1 LNFELLK
8 PETIVTP
15 TRDHIK
21 LILKS
26 LPEKP
31 GVYRFYDEKGT
42 VIYVGKAKRL
52 KRRVSSYFNKDHDSA
67 KVRMLVTK
75 IRDIQTVVVNSEW
88 DALLLEN
95 SMIKEFKPRYN
106 IMLKDD
112 KTYPWIAVTKEPY
125 ARIFPTRRPDAA
137 SMHLFGPYSS
147 VRQMNILLELL
158 NNMFPLRT
166 CKILKNN
173 DRPCMQYQI
182 KKCAAPCCGLITAE
196 EYQQNIEKAMQ
207 IIKGNRKEVI
217 RQLKEEMMHYADE
230 WKFEQAAEVKQKIEA
245 LENFI
250 GKSVVVNPSL
260 TNMDI
265 FGMEEDDNCTY
276 ISFLRVID
284 GAVVQAHTLE
294 IDNRMETTSEDAL
307 WAGILEIKERLGG
320 LSLTL
325 LVPFMPTLA
334 PEDWDLQVPQ
344 RGDKRKLLEL
354 ATHNAHFYMLE
365 KKKRQDLAD
374 PDRRNM
380 RVLQSLQE
388 ALGMKTLPR
397 RIECFD
403 NSNTQGEE
411 PVAAMSCFI
420 DGKPAKSEYRHFNI
434 KTVVGADD
442 FASMEEVIYRRYH
455 RLLEEN
461 KPLPDL
467 VVIDG
472 GKGQLHAAWNAIQ
485 ALRIEDRLMMV
496 GIAKRLEDI
505 FKVGDDVPVYIDKR
519 SEAQKLL
526 QHVRDEVHRFG
537 ITHHRKRRAKTSIA
551 SILDDAPGIGKILKT
566 KLLKEFKSVAK
577 ITAATEP
584 ELAAV
589 IGPKKAAALIKYLS
603 QNNSNNIKH
612 HFLSSPE
619 GTKRAKRN

>member
-1 LNFELLK
+1 MK
-8 PETIVTP
+8 ETP
-15 TRDHIK
+15 NNIK
-21 LILKS
+21 LILRS

-31 GVYRFYDEKGT
+31 GVYRFYDDKGT

-52 KRRVSSYFNKDHDSA
+52 KRRVSSYFNKEHDSA

-75 IRDIQTVVVNSEW
+75 IRDIQTVVVDTEW
-88 DALLLEN
+88 EALLLEN
-95 SMIKEFKPRYN
+95 SMIKEFKPKYN

-112 KTYPWIAVTKEPY
+112 KTYPWIAVTKEPF
-125 ARIFPTRRPDAA
+125 ARIFPTRRPDPAT
-137 SMHLFGPYSS
+137 MHLFGPYSS
-147 VRQMNILLELL
+147 VKQMNILLDLIYGL
-158 NNMFPLRT
+158 FPIRN

-196 EYQQNIEKAMQ
+196 EYRQNIDQATQ

-217 RQLKEEMMHYADE
+217 RQLREEMMGYADE
-230 WKFEQAAEVKQKIEA
+230 WKFEQAAEVKRRIDA
-245 LENFI
+245 LETFI

-260 TNMDI
+260 TDMDV
-265 FGMEEDDNCTY
+265 FGMEEDDNCMY
-276 ISFLRVID
+276 VSFLRVLD
-284 GAVVQAHTLE
+284 GAVVQAQTLE
-294 IDNRMETTSEDAL
+294 IDNRLETTREDAL
-307 WAGILEIKERLGG
+307 WTAILEIRERLGG
-320 LSLTL
+320 LSPTL
-325 LVPFMPTLA
+325 LVPFTPEIA
-334 PEDWDLQVPQ
+334 PDDWDLQVPQ

-354 ATHNAHFYMLE
+354 AVRNAHFYMLE

-374 PDRRNM
+374 PERRNI
-380 RVLQSLQE
+380 RVLQALQD

-455 RLLEEN
+455 RLLEEE
-461 KPLPDL
+461 KQLPDL

-485 ALRIEDRLMMV
+485 ALHIEDRLMMV

-505 FKVGDDVPVYIDKR
+505 YKVGDDLPVYIDKR

-537 ITHHRKRRAKTSIA
+537 ITHHRKRRSKTSIA
-551 SILDDAPGIGKILKT
+551 SILDDAPGIGKTLKT
-566 KLLKEFKSVAK
+566 RLLKEFKSVSK
-577 ITAATEP
+577 IKAANET

-589 IGPKKAAALIKYLS
+589 IGPKKAADLKAYLL
-603 QNNSNNIKH
+603 KV
-612 HFLSSPE
+612 
-619 GTKRAKRN
+619 

>member
-1 LNFELLK
+1 MK
-8 PETIVTP
+8 ETP
-15 TRDHIK
+15 NNIK
-21 LILKS
+21 LILRS

-31 GVYRFYDEKGT
+31 GVYRFYDDKGT

-52 KRRVSSYFNKDHDSA
+52 KRRVSSYFNKEHDSA

-75 IRDIQTVVVNSEW
+75 IRDIQTVVVDTEW
-88 DALLLEN
+88 EALLLEN
-95 SMIKEFKPRYN
+95 SMIKEFKPKYN

-112 KTYPWIAVTKEPY
+112 KTYPWIAVTKEPF
-125 ARIFPTRRPDAA
+125 ARIFPTRRPDPAT
-137 SMHLFGPYSS
+137 MHLFGPYSS
-147 VRQMNILLELL
+147 VKQMNILLDLIYGL
-158 NNMFPLRT
+158 FPIRN

-196 EYQQNIEKAMQ
+196 EYRQNIDQATQ

-217 RQLKEEMMHYADE
+217 RQLREEMMGYADE
-230 WKFEQAAEVKQKIEA
+230 WKFEQAAEVKRRIDA
-245 LENFI
+245 LETFI

-260 TNMDI
+260 TDMDV
-265 FGMEEDDNCTY
+265 FGMEEDDNCVY
-276 ISFLRVID
+276 VSFLRVLD
-284 GAVVQAHTLE
+284 GAVVQAQTLE
-294 IDNRMETTSEDAL
+294 IDNRLETTREDAL
-307 WAGILEIKERLGG
+307 WTAILEIRERLGS
-320 LSLTL
+320 LSPTL
-325 LVPFMPTLA
+325 LVPFTPEIA
-334 PEDWDLQVPQ
+334 PDDWDLQVPQ

-354 ATHNAHFYMLE
+354 AVRNAHFYMLE

-374 PDRRNM
+374 PERRNI
-380 RVLQSLQE
+380 RVLQALQD

-455 RLLEEN
+455 RLLEEE

-485 ALRIEDRLMMV
+485 ALHIEDRLMMV

-505 FKVGDDVPVYIDKR
+505 YKVGDDLPVYIDKR

-537 ITHHRKRRAKTSIA
+537 ITHHRKRRSKTSIA

-566 KLLKEFKSVAK
+566 RLLKEFKSVSK
-577 ITAATEP
+577 IKAANEA

-589 IGPKKAAALIKYLS
+589 IGPKKAADLKAYLL
-603 QNNSNNIKH
+603 KV
-612 HFLSSPE
+612 
-619 GTKRAKRN
+619 

>member
-1 LNFELLK
+1 MKEA
-8 PETIVTP
+8 PE
-15 TRDHIK
+15 HIQ

-31 GVYRFYDEKGT
+31 GVYRFYDESGT

-52 KRRVSSYFNKDHDSA
+52 KQRVSSYFNKDHDSP

-75 IRDIQTVVVNSEW
+75 IRDIETVVVDSEW

-95 SMIKEFKPRYN
+95 SMIKQFKPRYN

-112 KTYPWIAVTKEPY
+112 KTYPWIAVTRETFP
-125 ARIFPTRRPDAA
+125 RIFPTRRPDPAT
-137 SMHLFGPYSS
+137 MQLFGPYSS
-147 VRQMNILLELL
+147 VKQMNVLLDLL
-158 NNMFPLRT
+158 HDMFPLRN
-166 CKILKNN
+166 CKILRNN

-182 KKCAAPCCGLITAE
+182 KKCAAPCCGLIKPE
-196 EYQQNIEKAMQ
+196 EYQSNIEKAVQ

-217 RQLKEEMMHYADE
+217 KELHNEMMRYADE
-230 WKFEQAAEVKQKIEA
+230 LKFEQAGEVKRKIGA

-260 TNMDI
+260 TDMDV
-265 FGMEEDDNCTY
+265 FGMEEDADNNCFY
-276 ISFLRVID
+276 VSFLRVVD

-294 IDNRMETTSEDAL
+294 IDNRLETTREDAL
-307 WAGILEIKERLGG
+307 WSGILDIRDRVGG
-320 LSLTL
+320 LSPAL
-325 LVPFMPTLA
+325 LVPFT
-334 PEDWDLQVPQ
+334 PEIVPEGWNMQVPQ

-354 ATHNAHFYMLE
+354 ALHNAHFYMLE

-374 PDRRNM
+374 PERRNM
-380 RVLQSLQE
+380 RVLQALQQ

-403 NSNTQGEE
+403 NSNTQGED

-455 RLLEEN
+455 RLLEEE

-472 GKGQLHAAWNAIQ
+472 GKGQLRAAWNAIL
-485 ALRIEDRLMMV
+485 ALHIEDRLMMV

-505 FKVGDDVPVYIDKR
+505 YKVGDDLPVYIDKR

-537 ITHHRKRRAKTSIA
+537 ITHHRKRRSKTSIA
-551 SILDDAPGIGKILKT
+551 SILDNAPGIGKVLKT
-566 KLLKEFKSVAK
+566 KLLKEFKSIAK
-577 ITAATEP
+577 ITAASES

-589 IGPKKAAALIKYLS
+589 IGPKKATDLKAYLS
-603 QNNSNNIKH
+603 KM
-612 HFLSSPE
+612 
-619 GTKRAKRN
+619 

>member
-1 LNFELLK
+1 MKPLK
-8 PETIVTP
+8 ETPE
-15 TRDHIK
+15 HIK

-31 GVYRFYDEKGT
+31 GVYRFYDEKGE
-42 VIYVGKAKRL
+42 ILYVGKAKRL

-75 IRDIQTVVVNSEW
+75 IRDIQTVVVDSEW

-95 SMIKEFKPRYN
+95 SMIKQFKPKYN

-112 KTYPWIAVTKEPY
+112 KTYPWISVTKEPF
-125 ARIFPTRRPDAA
+125 ARVFPTRRPDAA
-137 SMHLFGPYSS
+137 KMFLFGPYSS
-147 VRQMNILLELL
+147 VKQMNVLLDLINE
-158 NNMFPLRT
+158 MFPLRN
-166 CKILKNN
+166 CKTLRNN
-173 DRPCMQYQI
+173 ERPCMQYQI

-196 EYQQNIEKAMQ
+196 KYQQNIEQAIQ

-217 RQLKEEMMHYADE
+217 RQLREEMMQYANE
-230 WKFEQAAEVKQKIEA
+230 WKFEQAAEVKRKIEA

-260 TNMDI
+260 TNMDV
-265 FGMEEDDNCTY
+265 FGMEEEDNCAY
-276 ISFLRVID
+276 VSFLRVVD

-294 IDNRMETTSEDAL
+294 IDNRLEMSREDAL

-320 LSLTL
+320 LSPTL
-325 LVPFMPTLA
+325 LVPFEPTLA
-334 PEDWDLQVPQ
+334 PEGWDMQVPQ

-354 ATHNAHFYMLE
+354 AIHNAHFYLLE
-365 KKKRQDLAD
+365 KKKRQDLVD
-374 PDRRNM
+374 PDRRNQ
-380 RVLQSLQE
+380 RVLLALQE

-420 DGKPAKSEYRHFNI
+420 DGKPAKKEYRHFNI

-472 GKGQLHAAWNAIQ
+472 GKGQLHAAWNAIKT
-485 ALRIEDRLMMV
+485 LKIEDQLMMV

-505 FKVGDDVPVYIDKR
+505 YKVGDDVPVYIDKR

-537 ITHHRKRRAKTSIA
+537 ITHHRKRRSKTSIA
-551 SILDDAPGIGKILKT
+551 SILDDAPGIGKVLKT
-566 KLLKEFKSVAK
+566 KLLKEFKTVAK
-577 ITAATEP
+577 IAAATET
-584 ELAAV
+584 ELASV
-589 IGPKKAAALIKYLS
+589 IGPKKAADLKAYLS
-603 QNNSNNIKH
+603 KM
-612 HFLSSPE
+612 
-619 GTKRAKRN
+619 

>member
-1 LNFELLK
+1 MNE
-8 PETIVTP
+8 
-15 TRDHIK
+15 HIQ
-21 LILKS
+21 LILRS

-31 GVYRFYDEKGT
+31 GVYRFYDDKGV

-75 IRDIQTVVVNSEW
+75 IRDIETVVVDSEW

-95 SMIKEFKPRYN
+95 SMIKQFKPKYN
-106 IMLKDD
+106 ILLKDD
-112 KTYPWIAVTKEPY
+112 KTYPWIAVTRETYP
-125 ARIFPTRRPDAA
+125 RIFPTRRPDSAT
-137 SMHLFGPYSS
+137 MQLFGPYSS
-147 VRQMNILLELL
+147 VKQMNVLLDLIHD
-158 NNMFPLRT
+158 MFPLRN
-166 CKILKNN
+166 CKILRNN

-196 EYQQNIEKAMQ
+196 EYQANIAKAVQ

-217 RQLKEEMMHYADE
+217 RELRDEMMRYADE
-230 WKFEQAAEVKQKIEA
+230 WKFEQAGEVKRKIEA

-260 TNMDI
+260 TDMDV
-265 FGMEEDDNCTY
+265 FGMEEDVDNNCFY
-276 ISFLRVID
+276 VSFLRVVD

-294 IDNRMETTSEDAL
+294 VGNRMETTREDAL
-307 WAGILEIKERLGG
+307 WAGILEIRDRVGG
-320 LSLTL
+320 LSSTL
-325 LVPFMPTLA
+325 LVPFT
-334 PEDWDLQVPQ
+334 PELVPEEWNLQVPQ

-354 ATHNAHFYMLE
+354 ALHNAHFYMLE
-365 KKKRQDLAD
+365 KRKRQDLAD
-374 PDRRNM
+374 PDRRHI

-420 DGKPAKSEYRHFNI
+420 DGKPAKSEYRHFLI
-434 KTVVGADD
+434 KTVVGAND
-442 FASMEEVIYRRYH
+442 FASMEEIIYRRYH

-472 GKGQLHAAWNAIQ
+472 GKGQLTSAWNALK
-485 ALRIEDRLMMV
+485 ALHIEDRFMMV
-496 GIAKRLEDI
+496 GIAERLEDI
-505 FKVGDDVPVYIDKR
+505 YKVGDQYPIYMDKR

-551 SILDDAPGIGKILKT
+551 SVLDDAPGIGKVLKT
-566 KLLKEFKSVAK
+566 KLLREFKSVAK
-577 ITAATEP
+577 IKAATEP

-589 IGPKKAAALIKYLS
+589 IGPKKAADLKQYLS
-603 QNNSNNIKH
+603 SMKN
-612 HFLSSPE
+612 
-619 GTKRAKRN
+619 

>member
-1 LNFELLK
+1 MSHVAE
-8 PETIVTP
+8 
-15 TRDHIK
+15 HIK

-31 GVYRFYDEKGT
+31 GVYRFYDDKGT

-52 KRRVSSYFNKDHDSA
+52 KRRVSSYFNKDHESA

-75 IRDIQTVVVNSEW
+75 IRDIQTVVVDSEW

-95 SMIKEFKPRYN
+95 SMIKQFKPKYN

-112 KTYPWIAVTKEPY
+112 KTYPWIAVTKEPF
-125 ARIFPTRRPDAA
+125 ARVFPTRRPDAA

-147 VRQMNILLELL
+147 VKQMNILLDLIKE
-158 NNMFPLRT
+158 MFPIRN
-166 CKILKNN
+166 CKILRKNE
-173 DRPCMQYQI
+173 RPCMQYQI
-182 KKCAAPCCGLITAE
+182 KKCAAPCCGLITQE
-196 EYQQNIEKAMQ
+196 EYQENIEKAMQ
-207 IIKGNRKEVI
+207 IIKGNRKEVM
-217 RQLKEEMMHYADE
+217 RQLRTEMMRYADE
-230 WKFEQAAEVKQKIEA
+230 WKFEQAGEVKRKIEA

-260 TNMDI
+260 TNMDV
-265 FGMEEDDNCTY
+265 FGMDEDDDCFY

-284 GAVVQAHTLE
+284 GAIVQAQTLE
-294 IDNRMETTSEDAL
+294 IDNRLDTTREDAL
-307 WAGILEIKERLGG
+307 WTGILEIQERLGG
-320 LSLTL
+320 LSPSL
-325 LVPFMPTLA
+325 LVPFMPILI
-334 PEDWDLQVPQ
+334 PEGWNLQVPQ
-344 RGDKRKLLEL
+344 RGAKHKLVEL
-354 ATHNAHFYMLE
+354 AVHNAHFFMLE
-365 KKKRQDLAD
+365 KKKRQDLVD
-374 PDRRNM
+374 PDRRNQ
-380 RVLQSLQE
+380 RVLLALQE

-455 RLLEEN
+455 RLLEEE

-485 ALRIEDRLMMV
+485 ALHIEDRLMMV

-505 FKVGDDVPVYIDKR
+505 YKVGDDLPVYIDKR

-537 ITHHRKRRAKTSIA
+537 ITHHRKLRAKTSIA
-551 SILDDAPGIGKILKT
+551 SVLDNAPGIGKILKT
-566 KLLKEFKSVAK
+566 KLLREFKTVAR

-589 IGPKKAAALIKYLS
+589 IGPKKAADLKQYLS
-603 QNNSNNIKH
+603 KM
-612 HFLSSPE
+612 
-619 GTKRAKRN
+619 

>member
-1 LNFELLK
+1 MQTKGLYMTNT
-8 PETIVTP
+8 PE
-15 TRDHIK
+15 HIK
-21 LILKS
+21 LILKA

-31 GVYRFYDEKGT
+31 GVYRFYDDSGT

-52 KRRVSSYFNKDHDSA
+52 KRRVSSYFNKDHDSP

-75 IRDIQTVVVNSEW
+75 IRDIETVVVDSEW

-95 SMIKEFKPRYN
+95 SMIKQFKPKYN

-112 KTYPWIAVTKEPY
+112 KTYPWIAVTRETFP
-125 ARIFPTRRPDAA
+125 RIFPTRRPDPAT
-137 SMHLFGPYSS
+137 MQLFGPYSS
-147 VRQMNILLELL
+147 VKQMNVLLDLL
-158 NNMFPLRT
+158 HEMFPFRN
-166 CKILKNN
+166 CKILRNN

-182 KKCAAPCCGLITAE
+182 KKCAAPCCGLIAPE
-196 EYQQNIEKAMQ
+196 EYKANIEKAVQ

-217 RQLKEEMMHYADE
+217 KELHDEMMRYAGE
-230 WKFEQAAEVKQKIEA
+230 LKFEQAGEVKRKIGA

-260 TNMDI
+260 TDMDV
-265 FGMEEDDNCTY
+265 FGMEEDADNNCFY
-276 ISFLRVID
+276 VSFLRVVD

-294 IDNRMETTSEDAL
+294 IGNRLETTREDAL
-307 WAGILEIKERLGG
+307 WTGILDIRDRVGE
-320 LSLTL
+320 LSPTL
-325 LVPFMPTLA
+325 LVPFMPEIV
-334 PEDWDLQVPQ
+334 PEGWNLQVPQ
-344 RGDKRKLLEL
+344 RGDKRKLLDL
-354 ATHNAHFYMLE
+354 ALHNAHFYMLE

-374 PDRRNM
+374 PERRNM
-380 RVLQSLQE
+380 RVLQALQQ

-403 NSNTQGEE
+403 NSNTQGED

-472 GKGQLHAAWNAIQ
+472 GKGQLRAAWNAIL
-485 ALRIEDRLMMV
+485 ALHIEDRLMMV

-505 FKVGDDVPVYIDKR
+505 YKVGDDVPVYIDKR

-537 ITHHRKRRAKTSIA
+537 ITHHRKRRGKTSIA
-551 SILDDAPGIGKILKT
+551 SILDDAPGIGKVLKT
-566 KLLKEFKSVAK
+566 KLLKEFKSVSK
-577 ITAATEP
+577 ITAAP
-584 ELAAV
+584 KSDLAAV
-589 IGPKKAAALIKYLS
+589 IGPKKAADLKAYLS
-603 QNNSNNIKH
+603 KM
-612 HFLSSPE
+612 
-619 GTKRAKRN
+619 

>member
-1 LNFELLK
+1 MK
-8 PETIVTP
+8 GTP
-15 TRDHIK
+15 DHIK

-31 GVYRFYDEKGT
+31 GVYRFYDDKGV

-75 IRDIQTVVVNSEW
+75 IRDIETVVVDSEW
-88 DALLLEN
+88 EALLLEN
-95 SMIKEFKPRYN
+95 SMIKQFKPKYN

-112 KTYPWIAVTKEPY
+112 KSYPWIAVTREAFP
-125 ARIFPTRRPDAA
+125 RIFPTRHPDPKT
-137 SMHLFGPYSS
+137 MQLFGPYSS
-147 VRQMNILLELL
+147 VKQMNVLLDLIHE
-158 NNMFPLRT
+158 MFPLRN
-166 CKILKNN
+166 CKILRNS

-182 KKCAAPCCGLITAE
+182 KKCAAPCCGLIKAE
-196 EYQQNIEKAMQ
+196 EYQSNIDKAVQ
-207 IIKGNRKEVI
+207 IIKGNRKEVT
-217 RQLKEEMMHYADE
+217 RQLREEMMRYADE
-230 WKFEQAAEVKQKIEA
+230 LKFEQAGEVKRKIEA

-260 TNMDI
+260 TDMDV
-265 FGMEEDDNCTY
+265 FGMEEDGENHCTY
-276 ISFLRVID
+276 VHFMRVID

-294 IDNRMETTSEDAL
+294 IDNRMETTREDAL
-307 WAGILEIKERLGG
+307 WAGILEIRERVGG
-320 LSLTL
+320 LSPTL
-325 LVPFMPTLA
+325 LVPFTPEIA
-334 PEDWDLQVPQ
+334 PDDMDLQVPQ

-354 ATHNAHFYMLE
+354 ATRNAHFYMLE
-365 KKKRQDLAD
+365 KKKRQDLVD
-374 PDRRNM
+374 PDRRNQ
-380 RVLQSLQE
+380 RVLIALQE

-455 RLLEEN
+455 RLLEEE

-472 GKGQLHAAWNAIQ
+472 GKGQLHAAWNAII
-485 ALRIEDRLMMV
+485 ALHIEDRLMMV

-505 FKVGDDVPVYIDKR
+505 YKVGDDVPVYIDKR

-537 ITHHRKRRAKTSIA
+537 ITHHRKRRGKTSIA
-551 SILDDAPGIGKILKT
+551 SILDDAPGIGKVLKT

-577 ITAATEP
+577 ITAASESD
-584 ELAAV
+584 LAAV
-589 IGPKKAAALIKYLS
+589 IGPKKAATLITYLS
-603 QNNSNNIKH
+603 KNPNIKKDNNS
-612 HFLSSPE
+612 LSSPE
-619 GTKRAKRN
+619 GTTS

>member
-1 LNFELLK
+1 MKET
-8 PETIVTP
+8 PE
-15 TRDHIK
+15 HIQ

-31 GVYRFYDEKGT
+31 GVYRFYDESGT

-52 KRRVSSYFNKDHDSA
+52 KRRVSSYFNKDHDSP

-75 IRDIQTVVVNSEW
+75 IRDIETVVVDSEW

-95 SMIKEFKPRYN
+95 SMIKQFKPRYN

-112 KTYPWIAVTKEPY
+112 KTYPWIAVTRETFP
-125 ARIFPTRRPDAA
+125 RIFPTRRPDPAT
-137 SMHLFGPYSS
+137 MQLFGPYSS
-147 VRQMNILLELL
+147 VKQMNVLLDLL
-158 NNMFPLRT
+158 HDMFPLRN
-166 CKILKNN
+166 CKILRNN

-182 KKCAAPCCGLITAE
+182 KKCAAPCCGLIKPE
-196 EYQQNIEKAMQ
+196 EYQSNIEKAVQ

-217 RQLKEEMMHYADE
+217 KELHNEMMRYADE
-230 WKFEQAAEVKQKIEA
+230 LKFEQAGEVKRKIGA

-260 TNMDI
+260 TDMDV
-265 FGMEEDDNCTY
+265 FGMEEDADNNCFY
-276 ISFLRVID
+276 VSFLRVVD

-294 IDNRMETTSEDAL
+294 IDNRLETTREDAL
-307 WAGILEIKERLGG
+307 WSGILDIRDRVDG
-320 LSLTL
+320 LSPAL
-325 LVPFMPTLA
+325 LVPFT
-334 PEDWDLQVPQ
+334 PEIVPEGWNMQVPQ

-354 ATHNAHFYMLE
+354 ALHNAHFYMLE

-374 PDRRNM
+374 PERRNM
-380 RVLQSLQE
+380 RVLQALQQ

-403 NSNTQGEE
+403 NSNTQGED

-455 RLLEEN
+455 RLLEEE

-472 GKGQLHAAWNAIQ
+472 GKGQLRAAWNAIL
-485 ALRIEDRLMMV
+485 ALHIEDRLMMV

-505 FKVGDDVPVYIDKR
+505 YKVGDDLPVYIDKR

-537 ITHHRKRRAKTSIA
+537 ITHHRKRRSKTSIA
-551 SILDDAPGIGKILKT
+551 SVLDDAPGIGKVLKT
-566 KLLKEFKSVAK
+566 KLLKEFKSVANIK
-577 ITAATEP
+577 SASE
-584 ELAAV
+584 EQLAAV
-589 IGPKKAAALIKYLS
+589 IGPKKAADLRAYLS
-603 QNNSNNIKH
+603 KM
-612 HFLSSPE
+612 
-619 GTKRAKRN
+619 